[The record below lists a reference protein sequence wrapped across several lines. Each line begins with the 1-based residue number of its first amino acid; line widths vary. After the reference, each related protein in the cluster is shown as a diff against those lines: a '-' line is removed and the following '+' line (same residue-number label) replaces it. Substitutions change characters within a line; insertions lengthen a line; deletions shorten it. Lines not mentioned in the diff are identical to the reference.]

1 MLVTVEIRRLPD
13 GAYEA
18 TAPDFPG
25 CVLTGL
31 DPDSVM
37 ARLRL
42 VIEGDLA
49 DRFLAGLEAPTLG
62 DMRRWR
68 QTRPA
73 PDIQWSEVH
82 INVPHIEAVARHQ
95 RGRG

>member
-1 MLVTVEIRRLPD
+1 MLVTVGIRRLPD
-13 GAYEA
+13 GDYEA

-25 CVLTGL
+25 CALTGN

-49 DRFLAGLEAPTLG
+49 DRFLAGTQAPALG
-62 DMRRWR
+62 DLAQWRR
-68 QTRPA
+68 TRPA

-95 RGRG
+95 RGRS